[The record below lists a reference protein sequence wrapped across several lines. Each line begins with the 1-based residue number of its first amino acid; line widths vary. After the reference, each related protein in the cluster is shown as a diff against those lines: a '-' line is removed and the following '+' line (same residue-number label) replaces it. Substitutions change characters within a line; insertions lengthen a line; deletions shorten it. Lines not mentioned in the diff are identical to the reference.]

1 MTTILVKLV
10 IYIVILGK
18 LSIVVH
24 YVIGTMVTQIVK
36 IVTLAIFK
44 TVDIRWHT
52 WYNMTT
58 FKEVG
63 IL

>member
-1 MTTILVKLV
+1 MI
-10 IYIVILGK
+10 IGK

-24 YVIGTMVTQIVK
+24 YVIGTMITQIVK

-44 TVDIRWHT
+44 TDDRRWHT